1 MLDFIVYS
9 HSSYKKILEIQTDYL
24 KGKGNL
30 ILFINQ
36 NQEDFDSIYLNYS
49 KIVFYDDSDQYA
61 KRLINCLSQ
70 IELNYFIFIHD
81 IDILITFDEVILKK
95 FFNLMVD
102 KKIDRIDLKYTEN
115 NYSELNIELDFG
127 KKINL
132 VLQKDINNFIY
143 NVNPSIWDKKTFL
156 KILNQFPY
164 KTYRDIE
171 NRDVQGFVEQFNVY
185 KVNSENKLLCGYF
198 ECVDFFKFLHIS
210 HSGRILIYN
219 KQFVTEYNQSYIDA
233 KDDFEHIISKY
244 KL

>member
-36 NQEDFDSIYLNYS
+36 NQEDLDQIYSNYS
-49 KIVFYDDSDQYA
+49 KIIFYDDSDQYA
-61 KRLINCLSQ
+61 KRLINCLNQ
-70 IELNYFIFIHD
+70 IKLNYFIFIHD
-81 IDILITFDEVILKK
+81 IDILISFEEEILNK
-95 FFNLMVD
+95 FFSLMVD
-102 KKIDRIDLKYTEN
+102 RNIDRIDLKYTEN
-115 NYSELNIELDFG
+115 NYSELNIELDFK

-132 VLQKDINNFIY
+132 ILQKDVNNFIY
-143 NVNPSIWDKKTFL
+143 NVNPSIWCKKTFL
-156 KILNQFPY
+156 QILNQFPH

-171 NRDVQGFVEQFNVY
+171 NRDVQGFTEQFNIY
-185 KVNSENKLLCGYF
+185 KINSENKLLCGYF

-210 HSGRILIYN
+210 HSGRILIHN
-219 KQFVTEYNQSYIDA
+219 KQCVTEYNQSYEDA
-233 KDDFEHIISKY
+233 KEDFEYIISKY

>member
-36 NQEDFDSIYLNYS
+36 NQEDLDQIYSNYT

-61 KRLINCLSQ
+61 KRLINCLNQ

-81 IDILITFDEVILKK
+81 IDILISFEEEILNK
-95 FFNLMVD
+95 FFSLMVD
-102 KKIDRIDLKYTEN
+102 RNIDRIDLKHTEN

-132 VLQKDINNFIY
+132 ILQKDVNNFIY
-143 NVNPSIWDKKTFL
+143 NVNPSIWCKKTFL
-156 KILNQFPY
+156 QILNQFPH

-171 NRDVQGFVEQFNVY
+171 NRDVQRFTEQFNIY
-185 KVNSENKLLCGYF
+185 KINSENKLLCGYF

-233 KDDFEHIISKY
+233 KEDFEHIISKY